1 MERRGSPVLA
11 WIERGY
17 RRIVS
22 IVLAM
27 VDHDAIQK
35 ASAMA
40 FWLFLGVVP
49 LVGIL
54 GWALARFAGGEVRDS
69 LIASLFAVAPEAAQ
83 EMVDEQIHRLADR
96 GASLAPY
103 SFVGFLWIAS
113 GGVHTAMKAIQE
125 AQTGKAR
132 PWWVNRALA
141 VGFVLAFLLVVTVTT
156 ALMVMAM
163 ASARRALATGAVEE
177 GWLFLVRVGALPTS
191 VVVATLG
198 VALFFRVSVPKI
210 PDFPRRRVW
219 PGALA
224 SGACWVFTSWGFS
237 HYGQAIGRFP
247 IFYGSLAAVAL
258 VLLWLW
264 VSSLLLLLGSEVN
277 LQLEGARKTIT
288 PPSLRFWR
296 KQPSPPRASDDS
308 GQGA

>member
-1 MERRGSPVLA
+1 M
-11 WIERGY
+11 Y
-17 RRIVS
+17 
-22 IVLAM
+22 
-27 VDHDAIQK
+27 DHDAIQK

-40 FWLFLGVVP
+40 FWLFLGLVP

-69 LIASLFAVAPEAAQ
+69 LVASLFAVAPRAAQ
-83 EMVDEQIHRLADR
+83 NMVDDQINRLAER
-96 GASLAPY
+96 GAQLAPY
-103 SFVGFLWIAS
+103 SFAGFLWLAA
-113 GGVHTAMKAIQE
+113 GGMHTAMKAIQE

-132 PWWVNRALA
+132 SWLVNRVLA
-141 VGFVLAFLLVVTVTT
+141 IGFVLAFLLVVTVTT

-163 ASARRALATGAVEE
+163 ASARRTLATGAVEE
-177 GWLFLVRVGALPTS
+177 GWMYLVRVGALPMS
-191 VVVATLG
+191 VLVATLG
-198 VALFFRVSVPKI
+198 AAFFFRVSVPKL

-219 PGALA
+219 PGALTA
-224 SGACWVFTSWGFS
+224 GACWVLMSWGFS

-264 VSSLLLLLGSEVN
+264 VSSMLLLLGSEVN
-277 LQLEGARKTIT
+277 LQLEGARKTIS

-296 KQPSPPRASDDS
+296 KATTTQRGSD
-308 GQGA
+308 QQE